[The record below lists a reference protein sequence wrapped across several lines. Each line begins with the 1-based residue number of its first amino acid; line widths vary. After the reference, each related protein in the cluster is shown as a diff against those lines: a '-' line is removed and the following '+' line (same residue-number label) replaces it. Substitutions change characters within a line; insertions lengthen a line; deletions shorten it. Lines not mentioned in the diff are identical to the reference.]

1 MKAKDIM
8 SKNIISVKGTATI
21 EEIAQV
27 FVDNHISGVP
37 VVDDNGDLV
46 GIVTEGDL
54 IHKKTS
60 PRAPSVLSI
69 LGATIYVQGV
79 HQYRDDFAKLLA
91 MSAHDIMNSEVIT
104 VTPDTGVAEIADIFV
119 KKNINRVPV
128 IGKDGKM
135 VGIVSREDI
144 IRSLLMPD
152 EKN

>member
-27 FVDNHISGVP
+27 FVNNHISGVP
-37 VVDDNGDLV
+37 VVDDNGNLI

-69 LGATIYVQGV
+69 LGATIYVQGI

-91 MSAHDIMNSEVIT
+91 MNAQDIMNSDVIT
-104 VTPDTGVAEIADIFV
+104 ITEDITVPEIADIFV

-128 IGKDGKM
+128 IDDNGKM

-152 EKN
+152 DDN